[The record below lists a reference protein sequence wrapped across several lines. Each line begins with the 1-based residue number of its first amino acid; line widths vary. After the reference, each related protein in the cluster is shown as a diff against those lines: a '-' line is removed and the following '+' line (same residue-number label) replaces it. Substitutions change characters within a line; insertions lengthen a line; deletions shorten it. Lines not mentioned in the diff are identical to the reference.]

1 MKLILLGPPGA
12 GKGTQATFIKE
23 KYGILHIS
31 TGDILRT
38 NIKNGTK
45 LGLEAK
51 SYMDAGDLVP
61 DSLVIK
67 LIEDK
72 LSQDDVKAGFL
83 LDGFPRTVEQAE
95 SLDKILDKLGYQL
108 DKVINIEVPSEELI
122 TRIAGRRLCKNC
134 QASYH
139 VTLNPPKEENKCDNC
154 SSELFQ
160 RDDDVRE
167 AVENRIKVY
176 GKQTAPLIKYYGDKG
191 LRADIDGF
199 QSFEDVFS
207 QIVTALGDK

>member
-12 GKGTQATFIKE
+12 GKGTQATYIRE
-23 KYGILHIS
+23 KYKMPHIS
-31 TGDILRT
+31 TGDILRS
-38 NIKNGTK
+38 NIKEKTE

-67 LIEDK
+67 LVEDR
-72 LSQDDVKAGFL
+72 LSKDDVKDGFL

-95 SLDKILDKLGYQL
+95 SLDMILDKLGYKL
-108 DKVINIEVPSEELI
+108 DKVLNIQVPSEALI

-139 VTLNPPKEENKCDNC
+139 ITLNPPKEENKCDNC

-160 RDDDVRE
+160 RADDTEE
-167 AVENRIKVY
+167 AVKNRITVY
-176 GKQTAPLIKYYGDKG
+176 EKQTSPLIEYYGNKG
-191 LRADIDGF
+191 IRADIDGY